1 MFFLKNFPET
11 FADSKISR
19 TFASLL
25 KKSASRKKFWRD
37 GRVVDCGG
45 LENRCTARY
54 RGFES
59 LSLRKNRQ
67 VKFSNLFEDF
77 TCFFFARRLTAARGW
92 TCQSL
97 SLRQLVGKKT
107 FLSTFFMS
115 ISFIRFAFTF
125 GGKRQHVSI
134 NPLHLIV
141 LG

>member
-1 MFFLKNFPET
+1 MIFLKNFPET

-59 LSLRKNRQ
+59 LSLRSKGCKSSSYEIYTHFYTQ
-67 VKFSNLFEDF
+67 KTNLDVFFE
-77 TCFFFARRLTAARGW
+77 TL
-92 TCQSL
+92 
-97 SLRQLVGKKT
+97 
-107 FLSTFFMS
+107 
-115 ISFIRFAFTF
+115 RFAPIKLPCNYFLYF
-125 GGKRQHVSI
+125 SDYRQRLVHI
-134 NPLHLIV
+134 LCYKILNYIK
-141 LG
+141 